1 MEHLIRD
8 INDPSTSTL
17 ALQIHQKI
25 ASLSGLVIKLTEIKT
40 YLKNVLDD
48 KLPLNNQVLYNIQ
61 DIMNLLPNLNVD
73 VLVKSMMVKTN
84 DMYLAMYISSLV
96 RSVLALHELLANK
109 IKYKDLDDILDKS
122 VVAPASTTKD
132 SNNTADKEEI
142 NSCYVSIML

>member
-142 NSCYVSIML
+142 MQEN